1 MNEQTTILLQK
12 LSESLGTTSEYLWA
26 VLIKQAPISAT
37 ISMVIFTQY
46 ETLSKGINWL
56 WEKAKEDRPDADC
69 FKEEREEG

>member
-12 LSESLGTTSEYLWA
+12 LSES
-26 VLIKQAPISAT
+26 
-37 ISMVIFTQY
+37 
-46 ETLSKGINWL
+46 LSKGINWL